1 MKIVVIGGTGLI
13 GGNLVERL
21 RQAGHEAVP
30 ASPSTGVDTIT
41 GAGLAE
47 VLRGADVVVDIPNS
61 PSFDDEPVLEFF
73 QTSTRNIVEA
83 ATAAGVRHHVVLS
96 IVGADRM
103 PNIGYMRAKVAQEQI
118 ASAGPIPFSIVRAT
132 QFFEFIS
139 ALAEGGADG
148 DTIRLSS
155 VLMQPIA
162 ADDVSAA
169 LAVVAAGE
177 PLNGV
182 VELAGPE
189 PLRLVDLGTR
199 VLAAK
204 GDPRTVVAVD
214 APEYFGG
221 IVTDESL
228 TPGNDPR
235 VTVQQFGP
243 TRFAD
248 WLTASFGGADAA
260 ASTSSSDA
268 PAPSPTSAPASTKP
282 TVMLVHGA
290 FAESAS
296 WNSVIRILHENGITS
311 VAVAN
316 PLRSLAGD
324 AAYLRDV
331 IAGIDGP
338 VVLAGH
344 SYAGLVITEAAANN
358 DAVLALV
365 YAAAFVPKQGESAFD
380 LSNSAPGGT
389 LGDALVAYPVSSGGN
404 EFAIHRDLF
413 HHQFAADVSARE
425 AGLMGATQRPV
436 TQAALSD
443 GLATDAP
450 AWVSTPSWFVF
461 GDQDLNIPVAVHR
474 AGAERAASRGTRE
487 IAGASHAI
495 SVSQPEAVAATI
507 LDAIAAVSA

>member
-13 GGNLVERL
+13 GANLVDRL

-30 ASPSTGVDTIT
+30 ASPSTGVDTVS

-47 VLRGADVVVDIPNS
+47 VLSGADVVVDIPNS
-61 PSFDDEPVLEFF
+61 PSFDDAPVLEFF

-83 ATAAGVRHHVVLS
+83 AAAAGVRHHVVLS

-103 PNIGYMRAKVAQEQI
+103 PDIGYMRAKVAQEQI
-118 ASAGPIPFSIVRAT
+118 ASAGSIPVSIVRAT

-139 ALAEGGADG
+139 SLAEGGADG
-148 DTIRLSS
+148 DAIRLSS

-169 LAVVAAGE
+169 LAEVATGE

-182 VELAGPE
+182 IELAGPE
-189 PLRLVDLGTR
+189 PLRLADLGRR
-199 VLAAK
+199 VMAAK
-204 GDPRTVVAVD
+204 GDPRTVVVAD
-214 APEYFGG
+214 ETGYFGG
-221 IVTDESL
+221 TVTDESL

-235 VTVQQFGP
+235 VTEQQYGP

-248 WLTASFGGADAA
+248 WLTASFGADTA
-260 ASTSSSDA
+260 TDDA
-268 PAPSPTSAPASTKP
+268 PAASAAPSSPTP
-282 TVMLVHGA
+282 TVVLVHGA

-296 WNSVIRILHENGITS
+296 WNGVIRILHENGVQS

-331 IAGIDGP
+331 IAGIGGP
-338 VVLAGH
+338 VVLVGH
-344 SYAGLVITEAAANN
+344 SYAGLVITEAAAEN
-358 DAVLALV
+358 DAVTALV

-389 LGDALVAYPVSSGGN
+389 LGDALVAYPVTTGGN
-404 EFAIHRDLF
+404 EFAIRRDLF
-413 HHQFAADVSARE
+413 HHQFAADVSAQE
-425 AGLMGATQRPV
+425 AGLMAATQRPA
-436 TQAALSD
+436 TQTALSD
-443 GLATDAP
+443 GLVTDAP
-450 AWVSTPSWFVF
+450 AWTEKPAWFVF
-461 GDQDLNIPVAVHR
+461 GDQDRNIPVAVHR
-474 AGAERAASRGTRE
+474 AGAERAGSRGTRE
-487 IAGASHAI
+487 VAGASHAI
-495 SVSQPEAVAATI
+495 SVSQPEAVAATV
-507 LDAIAAVSA
+507 LDAVRAVSE

>member
-61 PSFDDEPVLEFF
+61 PSFDDAPVLEFF

-103 PNIGYMRAKVAQEQI
+103 PDIGYMRAKVAQEQI
-118 ASAGPIPFSIVRAT
+118 ASAGPNPFSIVRAT
-132 QFFEFIS
+132 QFFEFIP

-148 DTIRLSS
+148 DVIRLSS

-169 LAVVAAGE
+169 LAVVATGE

-182 VELAGPE
+182 IELAGPE
-189 PLRLVDLGTR
+189 PLRLAELGTR

-204 GDPRTVVAVD
+204 GDPRTVVVAD
-214 APEYFGG
+214 ETGYFGG
-221 IVTDESL
+221 TVTDESL

-235 VTVQQFGP
+235 VTVQQYGP

-248 WLTASFGGADAA
+248 WLAASFGGTDAA
-260 ASTSSSDA
+260 
-268 PAPSPTSAPASTKP
+268 PKPKP
-282 TVMLVHGA
+282 TVVLVHGA

-296 WNSVIRILHENGITS
+296 WNGVIRILHENGITS

-344 SYAGLVITEAAANN
+344 SYAGMVITEAAAGN
-358 DAVLALV
+358 DSVTALV
-365 YAAAFVPKQGESAFD
+365 YAAGFVPKQGESAFD
-380 LSNSAPGGT
+380 LSTSAPGST
-389 LGDALVAYPVSSGGN
+389 LGDALVAYPVSSGGD
-404 EFAIHRDLF
+404 EFAIRRDLF
-413 HHQFAADVSARE
+413 HHQFAADVPAQE
-425 AGLMGATQRPV
+425 AGLMAATQRPV

-443 GLATDAP
+443 SLVTDAP
-450 AWVSTPSWFVF
+450 AWTTTPAWFVF

-487 IAGASHAI
+487 VAGASHAI
-495 SVSQPEAVAATI
+495 GVSQPEAVAATI
-507 LDAIAAVSA
+507 LDAIAAVSE

>member
-13 GGNLVERL
+13 GGPLVERL

-41 GAGLAE
+41 GEGLAE
-47 VLRGADVVVDIPNS
+47 VLHGADVVVDIPNS
-61 PSFDDEPVLEFF
+61 PSFDDAPVLEFF

-103 PNIGYMRAKVAQEQI
+103 PDIGYMRAKVAQEQI

-132 QFFEFIS
+132 QFFEFIP

-148 DTIRLSS
+148 DIIRLSS

-162 ADDVSAA
+162 AADVSAA
-169 LAVVAAGE
+169 LAEVATGE
-177 PLNGV
+177 PINGV
-182 VELAGPE
+182 IELAGPE
-189 PLRLVDLGTR
+189 PLRLAELGTR

-204 GDPRTVVAVD
+204 GDPRTVVVAD
-214 APEYFGG
+214 ETGYFGG
-221 IVTDESL
+221 TVTDQSL

-235 VTVQQFGP
+235 VTVQQYGP

-248 WLTASFGGADAA
+248 WLTASFGATDAA
-260 ASTSSSDA
+260 A
-268 PAPSPTSAPASTKP
+268 KP
-282 TVMLVHGA
+282 TVVLVHGA

-296 WNSVIRILHENGITS
+296 WNGVIRILHENGITS

-338 VVLAGH
+338 VVLVGH
-344 SYAGLVITEAAANN
+344 SYAGMVITEAAAGN
-358 DAVLALV
+358 DSVAALV
-365 YAAAFVPKQGESAFD
+365 YASGFVPKQGESAFD

-404 EFAIHRDLF
+404 EFAIRRDLF
-413 HHQFAADVSARE
+413 HHQFAADVSAQE

-443 GLATDAP
+443 GLVTDAP
-450 AWVSTPSWFVF
+450 AWTTTPAWFVF

-474 AGAERAASRGTRE
+474 AGAERAGSRGTRE
-487 IAGASHAI
+487 VAGASHAI

-507 LDAIAAVSA
+507 LDAIAAISA